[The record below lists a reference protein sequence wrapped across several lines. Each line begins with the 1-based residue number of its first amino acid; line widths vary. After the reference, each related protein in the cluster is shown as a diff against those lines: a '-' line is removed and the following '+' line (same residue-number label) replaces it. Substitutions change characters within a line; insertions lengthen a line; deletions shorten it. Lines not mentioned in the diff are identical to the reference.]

1 MAFDPIALEV
11 LWQRLIGIVDEA
23 AATLIRTSFS
33 TLVRESND
41 FSCVITDD
49 RGESLVQSSASI
61 PSFIGTLPITVR
73 HFLREFPPEKL
84 GPGDILITNDIWY
97 GTGHLPDVN
106 IAKPI
111 FYRGRLVAFSAS
123 TAHLPDIGGK
133 IRSPDPREV
142 YEEGLQI
149 PMMKMFR
156 GGTPDET
163 LISLIRYNVRVPD
176 LVMGDIY
183 AQIAANDLAEQR
195 LIEFLDE
202 YGLENLHELTAE
214 IQGRSEKVMRDG
226 LRSVPDGVYESE
238 VETDGLTE
246 AIIIKTRIE
255 KSGES
260 LLIDYEGSS
269 AQVDAAINVAYNYTY
284 AYTVY
289 PVKCALCP
297 EVPNNEGC
305 FRPIEVR
312 APEGSIL
319 NPKRPAAGG
328 GRMLVGHYL
337 TAAVF
342 SALAPIIPGQVAAAS
357 GSPMWC
363 VNYSGPDKR
372 GRRTAGLFFHNGGT
386 GATASG
392 DGHSCL
398 SFPSNVSHTPVEVLE
413 RISPFTFLE
422 KEIVS
427 GSGGEGRYDGGCGQR
442 VLMRNDSPG
451 SVTVS
456 FMAER
461 TKIPAP
467 GLFGGGPGACG
478 HVLINGK
485 DVDPKKTTALLPGDT
500 LTLITPGGGGY
511 GEAKQGK

>member
-1 MAFDPIALEV
+1 MFDPIALEV
-11 LWQRLIGIVDEA
+11 LWRRLIGIVDEA

-49 RGESLVQSSASI
+49 RGESLAQSSASI
-61 PSFIGTLPITVR
+61 ASFIGTLPITVR
-73 HFLREFPPEKL
+73 HFLKKYSPEDL
-84 GPGDILITNDIWY
+84 EPGDILVTNDIWF

-106 IAKPI
+106 IVKPI
-111 FYRGRLVAFSAS
+111 FFRDALVGFSAS

-156 GGTPDET
+156 KGVPDET
-163 LISLIRYNVRVPD
+163 LIEIIQYNVRVPD
-176 LVMGDIY
+176 LVMGDIH
-183 AQIAANDLAEQR
+183 AQIAANNLAESR
-195 LIEFLDE
+195 LVELLEE
-202 YGLENLHELTAE
+202 YGLENLRALTAE
-214 IQGRSEKVMRDG
+214 IQGRSELVMRES
-226 LRSVPDGVYESE
+226 LSSVPDGEYASR
-238 VETDGLTE
+238 VETDGLSDPVVVKARLVKKDDE
-246 AIIIKTRIE
+246 
-255 KSGES
+255 

-269 AQVDAAINVAYNYTY
+269 PQVDAATNVAYNYTY
-284 AYTVY
+284 AYSVY
-289 PVKCALCP
+289 PVKCALAP

-305 FRPIEVR
+305 FRPIAVN

-319 NPKRPAAGG
+319 NPRRPAAGG

-337 TAAVF
+337 TASIF
-342 SALAPIIPGQVAAAS
+342 EALAPIMPDRIAAAS

-363 VNYSGPDKR
+363 VNYSGTDKK
-372 GRRTAGLFFHNGGT
+372 GRRTAGLFFFNGGT
-386 GATASG
+386 GATAKG

-413 RISPFTFLE
+413 RISPFTFL
-422 KEIVS
+422 KKSIVD
-427 GSGGEGRYDGGCGQR
+427 GSGGKGAQVGGCGQA

-461 TKIPAP
+461 TRVPAP
-467 GLFGGGPGACG
+467 GLFGGESGSPWK
-478 HVLINGK
+478 VLINDK
-485 DVDPKKTTALLPGDT
+485 PVDPKRTTALSPGDT

-511 GEAKQGK
+511 GEMA